1 MLSLQTSQ
9 KCTENLW
16 YTLTIASFNW
26 YFRDHHQSSPYQ
38 LNTVTYGMACSPFL
52 AIRSLQFIAQRKQ
65 EQHPIG
71 ASVLL
76 EDMYVDDLLTGA
88 DSIEAEGPRS

>member
-1 MLSLQTSQ
+1 
-9 KCTENLW
+9 
-16 YTLTIASFNW
+16 
-26 YFRDHHQSSPYQ
+26 
-38 LNTVTYGMACSPFL
+38 MACSPFL